1 MISLDFRK
9 ARATFFAHT
18 QKLYPS
24 NPTLTKI
31 IASIVNFAS
40 PWRFC
45 YNNMFFKLDFNQRTS
60 YWLTE
65 ATQKLILVCK
75 KN

>member
-18 QKLYPS
+18 HKSYTG
-24 NPTLTKI
+24 TLTKI
-31 IASIVNFAS
+31 IAGIVNFAS

-45 YNNMFFKLDFNQRTS
+45 YNNMFSKLDFNQRTS